1 MSQDKPIYHIIGG
14 GPVGFATAL
23 LLAKEGY
30 QSIVYES
37 RPEIPTNEEESYPIC
52 VNPRSFKTFD
62 IID

>member
-1 MSQDKPIYHIIGG
+1 
-14 GPVGFATAL
+14 L

-30 QSIVYES
+30 KSIVYEGRS
-37 RPEIPTNEEESYPIC
+37 EIPTNVEESYPIG

>member
-23 LLAKEGY
+23 LLAKGGY
-30 QSIVYES
+30 RSIVYES
-37 RPEIPTNEEESYPIC
+37 RSDIPNNVEESYPIG
-52 VNPRSFKTFD
+52 VNSRSFKTFD

>member
-1 MSQDKPIYHIIGG
+1 MSQNKPIYHIIGG

-37 RPEIPTNEEESYPIC
+37 RSEIPKNVEESYPIG

-62 IID
+62 VID